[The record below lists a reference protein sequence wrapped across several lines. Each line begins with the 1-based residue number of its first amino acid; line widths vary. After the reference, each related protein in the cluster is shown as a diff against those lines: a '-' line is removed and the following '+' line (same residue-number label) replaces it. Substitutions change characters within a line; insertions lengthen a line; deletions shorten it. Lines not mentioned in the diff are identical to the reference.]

1 MYKMN
6 QAKQEIIKHKLAT
19 ALFNAKTGMSQAGDG
34 TTAIAFLD
42 VAEIYLNEITEA
54 IGPQNTLSESI
65 AVAVLRY
72 LNRVITKEM
81 DEEEKAIADTVE
93 EMLNEHAVT
102 IRAKL

>member
-1 MYKMN
+1 MN

-54 IGPQNTLSESI
+54 IGPQNTLSEPI

-72 LNRVITKEM
+72 LNALLQKRWMK
-81 DEEEKAIADTVE
+81 K
-93 EMLNEHAVT
+93 
-102 IRAKL
+102 RKP

>member
-1 MYKMN
+1 MD

-19 ALFNAKTGMSQAGDG
+19 ALFNAKTMSQAGDG

-54 IGPQNTLSESI
+54 IGPQNTLSEAI

>member
-1 MYKMN
+1 
-6 QAKQEIIKHKLAT
+6 
-19 ALFNAKTGMSQAGDG
+19 MS
-34 TTAIAFLD
+34 
-42 VAEIYLNEITEA
+42 E
-54 IGPQNTLSESI
+54 PI

>member
-1 MYKMN
+1 MN
-6 QAKQEIIKHKLAT
+6 QAKQETIRHKLAT

-34 TTAIAFLD
+34 TTARTFLE
-42 VAEIYLNEITEA
+42 VSEIYLNEITEA
-54 IGPQNTLSESI
+54 IGPLNTLSESI

>member
-1 MYKMN
+1 M
-6 QAKQEIIKHKLAT
+6 
-19 ALFNAKTGMSQAGDG
+19 
-34 TTAIAFLD
+34 
-42 VAEIYLNEITEA
+42 NEITEA

>member
-1 MYKMN
+1 MN

-54 IGPQNTLSESI
+54 IGTVNTLSEAI

-72 LNRVITKEM
+72 LNRTITKEM
-81 DEEEKAIADTVE
+81 DEENKHIADTVE
-93 EMLNEHAVT
+93 GMLNEQAVT
-102 IRAKL
+102 IRKKIMK

>member
-1 MYKMN
+1 MN

-19 ALFNAKTGMSQAGDG
+19 ALFNVKTGMSQVGDG

-54 IGPQNTLSESI
+54 IGSLNTLSESI

-81 DEEEKAIADTVE
+81 DEEDKAIADTVE

>member
-1 MYKMN
+1 MN

-19 ALFNAKTGMSQAGDG
+19 ALFNAK
-34 TTAIAFLD
+34 TAIAFLD

-54 IGPQNTLSESI
+54 IGPQNTLSEPI

>member
-1 MYKMN
+1 MN

-19 ALFNAKTGMSQAGDG
+19 ALFNAKTGMSQDG

-54 IGPQNTLSESI
+54 IGPQNTLSEPI

>member
-1 MYKMN
+1 MN

-81 DEEEKAIADTVE
+81 DDKQSQEEQLKK
-93 EMLNEHAVT
+93 H
-102 IRAKL
+102 IRSHHSHW